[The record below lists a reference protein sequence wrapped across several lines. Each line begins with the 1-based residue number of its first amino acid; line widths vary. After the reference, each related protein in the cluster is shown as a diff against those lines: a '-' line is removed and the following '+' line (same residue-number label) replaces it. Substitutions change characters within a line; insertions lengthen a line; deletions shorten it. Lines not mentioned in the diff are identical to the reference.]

1 MNGTQQTKEAELIC
15 INTKEEWREWL
26 AKHHC
31 VKQSVWIIC
40 NTKSSGLPVVAWGEL
55 VDVALCFGW
64 IDSTRKTIQKGTFK
78 QLFSRR
84 KARGTWSKVNKEKI
98 QRLIA
103 DGLITEAG
111 LESIRIAKENG
122 SWFILDSVEELYIP
136 EDLNHAFKSYP
147 GAEAFFKRLSKS
159 VKKMLLQWVVLAK
172 RPETRH
178 KRIIE
183 IAEQAS
189 HHMKPKQFQ

>member
-136 EDLNHAFKSYP
+136 EDLNYAFKSYP
-147 GAEAFFKRLSKS
+147 GAEAFFKGLSKS